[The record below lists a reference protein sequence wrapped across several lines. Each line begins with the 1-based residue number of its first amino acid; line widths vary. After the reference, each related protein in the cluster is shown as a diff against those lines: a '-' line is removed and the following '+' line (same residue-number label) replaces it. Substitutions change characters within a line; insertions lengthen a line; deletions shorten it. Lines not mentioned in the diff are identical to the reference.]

1 MALMFLSMA
10 MFIALT
16 AAPVHALREEDRGAT
31 SKIVARGKW
40 IN

>member
-16 AAPVHALREEDRGAT
+16 AATIHALRDEARGAT
-31 SKIVARGKW
+31 SKIAARGKW